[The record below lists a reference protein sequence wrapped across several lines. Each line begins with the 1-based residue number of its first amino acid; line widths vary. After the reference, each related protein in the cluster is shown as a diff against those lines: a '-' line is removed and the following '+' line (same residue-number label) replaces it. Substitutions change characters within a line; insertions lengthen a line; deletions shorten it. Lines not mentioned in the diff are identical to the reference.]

1 MTSMRRTCLAL
12 AGAFLVVAMPAGA
25 VQDPPRQSPP
35 AQNPPKPVPDP
46 AKPVPDPAKPAP
58 DPAKPA
64 LAPQE
69 SPKVPFDEWLAAMR
83 AEAKSKGISDAT
95 LDAALADL
103 QPDPY
108 VIERDRAQPELTQT
122 LDDYITARMTTKL
135 LTKAAD
141 VAVQSQTLLAKVETA
156 YGVPA
161 PVMVAIWGIESNFGQ
176 ITGTRSTIRS
186 LATLAYDARRALFR
200 TELFEAFR
208 IIDRGLVTKDDLKGS
223 WAGAIGQP
231 QFMPSSFLKH
241 AVDFDGD
248 GRIDL
253 WTSEADVLG
262 SMAEYLSAAG
272 WTKGGRWGREV
283 RVSQTVLDGIDQQ
296 VPMRTTGCRAMR
308 EMTRPQP
315 LTAWTSLGVTLA
327 DGTPLP
333 TAEMDASL
341 VRGVH
346 RHFLVYHN
354 YEALLG
360 YNCSNAYAVSAG
372 LIADAVAAKKN

>member
-1 MTSMRRTCLAL
+1 
-12 AGAFLVVAMPAGA
+12 MPSGA

-35 AQNPPKPVPDP
+35 VQTPPVQTPPPQTSAAQPPPVPTP
-46 AKPVPDPAKPAP
+46 PAP
-58 DPAKPA
+58 
-64 LAPQE
+64 PQI
-69 SPKVPFDEWLAAMR
+69 PFDEWLAAMR
-83 AEAKSKGISDAT
+83 TEAKSKGISDAT
-95 LDAALADL
+95 LDAAFAGV

-108 VIERDRAQPELTQT
+108 VITRDRAQPELTQS
-122 LDDYITARMTTKL
+122 LDDYVTARMSPKV

-141 VAVQSQTLLAKVETA
+141 VAIQSGPLLAKVEAA

-161 PVMVAIWGIESNFGQ
+161 PVMVAIWAIESNFGQ
-176 ITGTRSTIRS
+176 ITGTRSTIVS
-186 LATLAYDARRALFR
+186 LMTLAYDARRALFR
-200 TELFEAFR
+200 SELIEALR
-208 IIDRGLVTKDDLKGS
+208 IVDRGLVPLADLKGS

-253 WTSEADVLG
+253 WASEADVLG

-341 VRGVH
+341 VRGVR